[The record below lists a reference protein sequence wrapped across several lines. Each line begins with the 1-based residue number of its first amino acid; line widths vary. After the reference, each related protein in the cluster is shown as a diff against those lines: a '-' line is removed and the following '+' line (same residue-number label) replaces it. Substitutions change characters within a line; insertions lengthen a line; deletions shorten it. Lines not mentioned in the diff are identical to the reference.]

1 MLLGDSE
8 ASGEAVVDSVG
19 SLGGASEGLERSCGA
34 VCGGEWEGVPDTGG
48 GGEGGG

>member
-1 MLLGDSE
+1 MLLGDSGV
-8 ASGEAVVDSVG
+8 SGEAVVG

>member
-8 ASGEAVVDSVG
+8 VRGEAVDG
-19 SLGGASEGLERSCGA
+19 SLKGASEGLERSCGA